1 MVNHYGNMIKALA
14 DLRPNHLWTPWMFKE
29 YEKAP
34 RNFWGDP
41 KNQRD
46 YLQWLGPRVG
56 FNTMEDWYNVSKEI
70 FRNNFGTWWTVGRNS
85 AAGFI
90 Y

>member
-1 MVNHYGNMIKALA
+1 
-14 DLRPNHLWTPWMFKE
+14 MFKE

-46 YLQWLGPRVG
+46 YLTWLSQRLGYKS
-56 FNTMEDWYNVSKEI
+56 MEEWYDISKDI
-70 FRNNFGTWWTVGRNS
+70 FRANYGMQPIAISGGSLNSVGLLVLV
-85 AAGFI
+85 
-90 Y
+90 